1 MATTESSASFAN
13 AHPSTREERGLE
25 LYRRGGIER
34 ISRDAFIVPSRSR
47 RRVEY
52 LVDLDRQS
60 CECRDHQ
67 RTGGPCKHVSAAM
80 LYQAWIRRSARV
92 VATSGAFAVGEE

>member
-1 MATTESSASFAN
+1 MATTESSASAR
-13 AHPSTREERGLE
+13 PSTREQRGLE

-34 ISRDAFIVPSRSR
+34 ISRDTFIVPSRSR

-67 RTGGPCKHVSAAM
+67 RTGRPCKHVYAAM
-80 LYQAWIRRSARV
+80 LYQAWVRRSARV
-92 VATSGAFAVGEE
+92 VATSGAFDAGEE

>member
-1 MATTESSASFAN
+1 MTT
-13 AHPSTREERGLE
+13 STSVPEPTRNDTRAARGLA
-25 LYRRGGIER
+25 LYHRGGIER
-34 ISRDAFIVPSRSR
+34 IARDLYIVESSTE

-52 LVDLDRQS
+52 FVDLARES

-67 RTGGPCKHVSAAM
+67 RTGGPCKHVYAAM

-92 VATSGAFAVGEE
+92 VATAVAGDDPRN